1 MKQTTEKI
9 WMTTTFILMLVFLGA
24 TLTSCSSDD
33 ENTDTFVTNEQF
45 YAVIT
50 EPDVT
55 PENITPDD
63 YVLTLNDIVAYN
75 SKTGA
80 MKIKGGEKIEEK
92 SYPFPIQYRIHFYLG
107 DDLLFSARL
116 NNLLSSLMGGSGLV
130 LYYEINGESDYSY
143 LKLTQ
148 NMVLDEK
155 GNIIEGELTDQEK
168 QGLNV
173 FENVL
178 KNAGKLTKKEITWE

>member
-1 MKQTTEKI
+1 MKQTTERI
-9 WMTTTFILMLVFLGA
+9 WMTTTFILMLVFLGT

-55 PENITPDD
+55 PGNITPDD

>member
-55 PENITPDD
+55 PGNITPDD

-116 NNLLSSLMGGSGLV
+116 NNLLSSLMGGFGLV
-130 LYYEINGESDYSY
+130 LYYEINGESGYSY

-148 NMVLDEK
+148 NKVLDEK

-173 FENVL
+173 FENVM